1 MGFEEE
7 DGRVRMR
14 IGDARVSTDD
24 QSLNLQLDALKK
36 AGGKRSLTDKLSA
49 AKGDR
54 PGLADVVSHIRSGN
68 VLMIWKLDR
77 LGRGGGAGSVA
88 ASGG

>member
-54 PGLADVVSHIRSGN
+54 PGLADAVSHIRSGN

>member
-1 MGFEEE
+1 
-7 DGRVRMR
+7 MR

-54 PGLADVVSHIRSGN
+54 PGLADAVSHIRSGN